1 MDSRKENLISFR
13 TQDGFQLD
21 ALLLLR
27 ELDNK
32 ADTLNTPIIIHVH
45 GVLGHFLA
53 RGTPRLLPP
62 ALLEHGINSFSVN
75 TRMAFMGQI
84 MGQGVF
90 NDAINDID
98 ASVELLVKE
107 GFSQI
112 FILGYSLGAN
122 IAAYYAANRSDHN
135 VRGLILE
142 GCAFSLPD
150 SQRKRWGRWNSVPS
164 YDEVSSKAKEIL
176 GSDPH
181 KSLNDQI
188 LIVYRAWGPTFNPFH
203 IEIFSYKTWW
213 FMRGPEAYN
222 AMTYKL
228 IPKVA
233 VPILFLQGDNDDI
246 IESRETE
253 ELAHLARAARN
264 SDITVEYIPRAKHDC
279 MENPDETVKVIVSW
293 LSSINLKSSC
303 RDQIPFQTK

>member
-1 MDSRKENLISFR
+1 MIRRKESLMSLQ
-13 TQDGFQLD
+13 TKDGFQLD
-21 ALLLLR
+21 ALLLLM
-27 ELDNK
+27 DNK
-32 ADTLNTPIIIHVH
+32 RDILNAPLILYIH

-62 ALLEHGINSFSVN
+62 ALLEYGIGSFSVN

-84 MGQGVF
+84 MGQGIF
-90 NDAINDID
+90 DDAINDID

-107 GFSQI
+107 GFRQI

-122 IAAYYAANRSDHN
+122 IAAYYAAKRSDPN

-150 SQRKRWGRWNSVPS
+150 SQRRRWDKWNSVPS
-164 YDEVSSKAKEIL
+164 YNEVYDKAKEVL
-176 GSDPH
+176 GPDPH
-181 KSLNDQI
+181 KSENDQI
-188 LIVYRAWGPTFNPFH
+188 FIVYRAWGPTFYPFH
-203 IEIFSYKTWW
+203 IEIFSYKAWW

-228 IPKVA
+228 ISNVR
-233 VPILFLQGDNDDI
+233 VPVLFLQGENDDI

-253 ELAHLARAARN
+253 ELARLVRESGN
-264 SDITVEYIPRAKHDC
+264 PDVIVKYIPKAGHDC
-279 MENPDETVKVIVSW
+279 MENPDETVRVIVDW
-293 LSSINLKSSC
+293 ISSIDSKARWETNNL
-303 RDQIPFQTK
+303 PA